1 MLGSVTDQSHT
12 QSRVELFVRFVRW
25 ADSLPASRLTLDHTV
40 AVWEISYSTATRWL
54 RAYHRSMDAP
64 A

>member
-12 QSRVELFVRFVRW
+12 QSRVELFVRFVQW
-25 ADSLPASRLTLDHTV
+25 ADSLPASRLTLEHTV
-40 AVWEISYSTATRWL
+40 SVWEISYSTAMRWL